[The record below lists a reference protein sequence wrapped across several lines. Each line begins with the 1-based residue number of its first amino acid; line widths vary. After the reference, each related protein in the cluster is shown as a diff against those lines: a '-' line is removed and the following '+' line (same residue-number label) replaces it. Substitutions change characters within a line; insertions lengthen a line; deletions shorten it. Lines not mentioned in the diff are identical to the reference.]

1 MSLKTKNLLP
11 SFVEAKI
18 NLQSSLDVD
27 VGVDKVDGGTKLA
40 WILTELRYK
49 MNVIVN
55 INVNLVILTDSI

>member
-18 NLQSSLDVD
+18 SLQSSLDVD

-40 WILTELRYK
+40 
-49 MNVIVN
+49 
-55 INVNLVILTDSI
+55 